1 MTIAIIAAALIVGIW
16 IGWTAR
22 DWMHDLLVKYSELP
36 DFPDAPEE
44 SNALYWS
51 QVPVHQK
58 RQLSIALAKRDKQ
71 NGEG

>member
-1 MTIAIIAAALIVGIW
+1 MIISIIAASLVVGVW
-16 IGWTAR
+16 AGWSAR
-22 DWMHDLLVKYSELP
+22 DWMVDLLSKYSELP

-58 RQLSIALAKRDKQ
+58 RQLSIALTRRDKRDK
-71 NGEG
+71 EG

>member
-1 MTIAIIAAALIVGIW
+1 MVMIAVAAIAGVWL
-16 IGWTAR
+16 GWTAR
-22 DWMHDLLVKYSELP
+22 DWMHDFLVKCSELQ

-58 RQLSIALAKRDKQ
+58 RQLSIALKKHAKQ
-71 NGEG
+71 NGME

>member
-1 MTIAIIAAALIVGIW
+1 MTLLVAGAMTVVGCW
-16 IGWTAR
+16 AGWSTR
-22 DWMHDLLVKYSELP
+22 DWIERALVKFSELP

-58 RQLSIALAKRDKQ
+58 RQLSIALTKRDKRDK
-71 NGEG
+71 EG